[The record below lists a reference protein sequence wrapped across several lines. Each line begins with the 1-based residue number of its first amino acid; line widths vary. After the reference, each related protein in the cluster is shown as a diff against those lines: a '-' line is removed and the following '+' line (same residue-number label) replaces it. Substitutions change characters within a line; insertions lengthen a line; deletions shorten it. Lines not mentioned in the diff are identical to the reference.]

1 MKRQRQL
8 YLCQKTLSIEHSVGG
23 KLDGLCIDVHP
34 ELRAVVERWWLASSI
49 DPLSMLH
56 RIGRPAVVHH
66 NGSAAGH
73 EEYWLW
79 GKLITPEHPLWD
91 VASGEKTE

>member
-8 YLCQKTLSIEHSVGG
+8 CLCQKTLGIEHSVGG

-34 ELRAVVERWWLASSI
+34 ELRAVVECWWLASSV

-66 NGSAAGH
+66 MVPRRDTRNTGC
-73 EEYWLW
+73 
-79 GKLITPEHPLWD
+79 
-91 VASGEKTE
+91 GESSSRLSTRFGT